1 MRTSRLPL
9 GIGLALCVAVCA
21 AHGSKSSKSSGGP
34 YRVYWH
40 TVDNGGGQS
49 QRDSYRV
56 TGSVGQPDAGAAQGG
71 IYRVRSGFWP
81 LAPAQSGAIFRDGFE

>member
-1 MRTSRLPL
+1 MRVRSALFM
-9 GIGLALCVAVCA
+9 LASLSATA
-21 AHGSKSSKSSGGP
+21 AKPEPRAPSSTGGP

-49 QRDSYRV
+49 SRDIYRL
-56 TGSVGQPDAGAAQGG
+56 TGTTGQADAGVSQGG

-81 LAPAQSGAIFRDGFE
+81 LAPAQSSDIFRDGFE